1 MELHEREFLVSK
13 IILGYFVL
21 KIKKD
26 LVLIVPPLTV
36 KQNFLSQEAYK
47 QAYDDALF
55 SGVYTRKEMLEIL
68 KENGVWTK
76 EQEDKMQENSLVLD
90 RLKERFFDNF
100 FLPASKDIKKEIK
113 QLEREQ
119 LRLHETKHANDHLDC
134 EGIASYSRW
143 SWMIENN
150 TFYESG
156 EKYAFEDVDVSTVLR
171 YYHQERIPQEKIREL
186 ARTSPWR
193 NIWANC
199 NQIPKDAFD
208 RKPNELSEHQT
219 SLLDWTRLYDNISES
234 AEPPKEAI
242 INDDYALD
250 GWLIKQRNK
259 RDNRKREKRSYE
271 PKKPRVEPDP
281 NEQLKVSVDFLQ
293 GLIDSFGLDGKVE
306 GEVEDKN
313 LVVNVKGE
321 QTEALV
327 GEKGII
333 IRSLH
338 ELTRTAVQRKTGAGT
353 RLRLDV
359 ADYALKRKEALTIY
373 AERLTKQILEDKQEV
388 MLEPMNSVDRKTLH
402 DAVAEIDGIRS
413 YSEGREPYR
422 SVVFAPSSNEEE

>member
-13 IILGYFVL
+13 IILGYFSL

-36 KQNFLSQEAYK
+36 KQNFFSQEAYK

-55 SGVYTRKEMLEIL
+55 SGVYTRKEMMEIL

-76 EQEDKMQENSLVLD
+76 KQEDKMQENSLVLD

-156 EKYAFEDVDVSTVLR
+156 EKYTFEDVDVSTVLR

-186 ARTSPWR
+186 ARTLPWR

-259 RDNRKREKRSYE
+259 RDKESIKSKY
-271 PKKPRVEPDP
+271 
-281 NEQLKVSVDFLQ
+281 S
-293 GLIDSFGLDGKVE
+293 GLDHKHQGADEVFVMARTKEEAKEIYELNDIESKVAIKSRMEEVKNKKSVSYQDFKDVKIKVMNEANAKFGK
-306 GEVEDKN
+306 
-313 LVVNVKGE
+313 
-321 QTEALV
+321 
-327 GEKGII
+327 
-333 IRSLH
+333 
-338 ELTRTAVQRKTGAGT
+338 
-353 RLRLDV
+353 
-359 ADYALKRKEALTIY
+359 
-373 AERLTKQILEDKQEV
+373 
-388 MLEPMNSVDRKTLH
+388 
-402 DAVAEIDGIRS
+402 
-413 YSEGREPYR
+413 
-422 SVVFAPSSNEEE
+422 